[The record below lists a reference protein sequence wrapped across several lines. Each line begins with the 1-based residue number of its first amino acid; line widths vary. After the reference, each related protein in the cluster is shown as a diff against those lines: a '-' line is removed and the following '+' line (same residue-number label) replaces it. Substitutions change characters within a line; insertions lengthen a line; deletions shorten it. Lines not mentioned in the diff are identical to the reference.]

1 MDSIDEAASGEEA
14 IRQLRQALGGGA
26 PYDIAIIDLKLS
38 MSDGSRVAETI
49 DADPNLKRVK
59 ILPMASIKHRDR
71 VERLLQQGIASYLV
85 KPVRASQLFDALIA
99 TVAPEIQAMDE
110 SDSYRDR
117 ESASVSDV
125 LSDIDILLAE
135 DHPTNRQVIL
145 SQLSAFGARADSV
158 ANGRAMLE
166 RLEARSYDIVLMD
179 CQMPE
184 LDGYEATRQLRRRE
198 GRDRHTIVIALT
210 AHAMPDDRQKC
221 LAAGMDDYISKP
233 VDAEQL
239 IGAIERWA
247 HGKGDASTE
256 MPASDT
262 PSATA
267 SRDRD
272 SSAVDRQRLE
282 RISRGRKPIQRKLL
296 EHFIDTTRDDL
307 QVIRGAIANRDAE
320 ILAQKIHRLKG
331 SAANVGATSLHELAI
346 AMEQAIKSDNLSNAI
361 AMASDLEPQLDRTVA
376 FVETHLRD

>member
-1 MDSIDEAASGEEA
+1 
-14 IRQLRQALGGGA
+14 
-26 PYDIAIIDLKLS
+26 
-38 MSDGSRVAETI
+38 
-49 DADPNLKRVK
+49 
-59 ILPMASIKHRDR
+59 
-71 VERLLQQGIASYLV
+71 
-85 KPVRASQLFDALIA
+85 
-99 TVAPEIQAMDE
+99 
-110 SDSYRDR
+110 
-117 ESASVSDV
+117 
-125 LSDIDILLAE
+125 
-135 DHPTNRQVIL
+135 
-145 SQLSAFGARADSV
+145 
-158 ANGRAMLE
+158 
-166 RLEARSYDIVLMD
+166 
-179 CQMPE
+179 
-184 LDGYEATRQLRRRE
+184 
-198 GRDRHTIVIALT
+198 
-210 AHAMPDDRQKC
+210 
-221 LAAGMDDYISKP
+221 MDDYISKP

>member
-1 MDSIDEAASGEEA
+1 
-14 IRQLRQALGGGA
+14 
-26 PYDIAIIDLKLS
+26 
-38 MSDGSRVAETI
+38 VAETI

-71 VERLLQQGIASYLV
+71 VERLLQQGIASYLI